1 MSLADHPDRV
11 LVETPRGTLR
21 EGEIV
26 DRDYEPTPQTCTP
39 VYVVDVDG
47 VRLRVRADETHD

>member
-11 LVETPRGTLR
+11 LVETPRNNLR

-26 DRDYEPTPQTCTP
+26 DRDWDPTPQRCTP
-39 VYVVDVDG
+39 VYTVDVDG
-47 VRLRVRADETHD
+47 IQLRVRADKTHD

>member
-1 MSLADHPDRV
+1 MSLTDHPDRV

-26 DRDYEPTPQTCTP
+26 DRNWDPTPQTCTP

-47 VRLRVRADETHD
+47 VRLVVRADETS